1 MSTTVSLNNDNE
13 SLITE
18 KDSIV
23 IKLNLESIEGGR
35 SLDVTDFA
43 PDYIR
48 AGHVIIME
56 SSSKTYKPMPATE
69 ARTSGVAT
77 VGTIVAGSG
86 YTNGTYENVPL
97 KGGTGKNAR
106 ATVTVAGNVVTAVAI
121 TYSGSGY
128 AVADS
133 LSADNTY
140 IGGTGTGFAVP
151 VATVG
156 NTAGAYGSLPSGHVY
171 VGINVATIRK
181 TKPFSGIMVRG
192 TVNPAAAPFSMTSI
206 QSAFTTAVPLILFR
220 ED

>member
-23 IKLNLESIEGGR
+23 IVENFESIRGGR

-48 AGHVIIME
+48 AGHVIIKDG
-56 SSSKTYKPMPATE
+56 SNNYKPMPATE
-69 ARTSGVAT
+69 ERVAGVAT
-77 VGTIVAGSG
+77 VGAITAGTG

-97 KGGTGKNAR
+97 KGGTGKNVR
-106 ATVTVAGNVVTAVAI
+106 ATVTVAGGVVTVVAI
-121 TYSGSGY
+121 TYGGSGY
-128 AVADS
+128 TVADS

-156 NTAGAYGSLPSGHVY
+156 TTAGAYGSLPASHTY
-171 VGINVATIRK
+171 VGINIATIKK

-206 QSAFTTAVPLILFR
+206 QSAFTAAVPLILFR